1 MVKITDGLKLKTD
14 YSYREFGKFIIQYKF
29 LLDNILLV
37 KYKSYAPIPTIK
49 RQDIS
54 DDLKDIIINIFDT
67 GEINYQ
73 LGKTLNQSEK
83 DLLTSLITKSGLKE
97 QLKFNKINLL
107 EDIKDIINDF
117 NVLKGIIIA
126 GNDNPD
132 IITKIKVVLDK
143 LVLYKRITKK
153 DALEIIND
161 LS

>member
-97 QLKFNKINLL
+97 QLKFNKVHLL

>member
-14 YSYREFGKFIIQYKF
+14 YSYREFGKFIVQYKF

-97 QLKFNKINLL
+97 QLKFNKVHLL

>member
-29 LLDNILLV
+29 LLDNLLLV

-54 DDLKDIIINIFDT
+54 DDLKDIIINIFDS

-97 QLKFNKINLL
+97 QLKFNKLHLL

>member
-73 LGKTLNQSEK
+73 LGKTLIQSEK

-97 QLKFNKINLL
+97 QLKFNKVHLL

>member
-37 KYKSYAPIPTIK
+37 KYKSYAPIQTIK

-73 LGKTLNQSEK
+73 LGKTLIQSEK

-97 QLKFNKINLL
+97 QLKFNKFNLL
-107 EDIKDIINDF
+107 EDIKDIVNDV

>member
-1 MVKITDGLKLKTD
+1 M
-14 YSYREFGKFIIQYKF
+14 
-29 LLDNILLV
+29 
-37 KYKSYAPIPTIK
+37 
-49 RQDIS
+49 
-54 DDLKDIIINIFDT
+54 
-67 GEINYQ
+67 
-73 LGKTLNQSEK
+73 
-83 DLLTSLITKSGLKE
+83 KE
-97 QLKFNKINLL
+97 QLKFNKVHLL

-161 LS
+161 LL